1 MFNKPPKI
9 FAHQA
14 SIENQNFVVPDY
26 ILNKGQ
32 NEVNLFHRFCPHRM
46 YPLANPGTHVDEVHC
61 KFHNFKW
68 TSEGVPIN
76 NDKKLTCGKASIGK
90 SGLIFKDFVEPDHRW
105 VDDLSKETNLKYSH
119 SLEGESKGS
128 WLWLMDAEAD
138 LLHIWEEG
146 IHPFLSKQVNLDD
159 IDMDQGDGWILQTH
173 PDGWWLYVYPFT
185 FVEYGR
191 PGCVMVNTVIP
202 NDINTE
208 YGFKWITQFYYED
221 SVSANS
227 RMIFETLE
235 TVFKED
241 VATAELQKGNYFP
254 LMQAMNRYEDHCVH
268 WGKWIREHKN
278 DTSEKK

>member
-14 SIENQNFVVPDY
+14 ALQDKNFAVPEY

-32 NEVNLFHRFCPHRM
+32 TDVNLFHRFCPHRM
-46 YPLANPGTHVDEVHC
+46 YPLADPGTHVGEVHC

-68 TSEGVPIN
+68 TIDGVPIN
-76 NDKKLTCGKASIGK
+76 NDKKLSCGKATVGK
-90 SGLIFKDFVEPDHRW
+90 SGLVFKDFVEPDHRW

-119 SLEGESKGS
+119 SLQGESKGS
-128 WLWLMDAEAD
+128 WMWLMDAEAD
-138 LLHIWEEG
+138 LLHIWADG

-159 IDMDQGDGWILQTH
+159 IEMDQGDGWILQTH

-221 SVSANS
+221 SVSVNS

-235 TVFKED
+235 NVFKED

-254 LMQAMNRYEDHCVH
+254 LMKAMNRYEDHCVH
-268 WGKWIREHKN
+268 WGKWVKENTISK
-278 DTSEKK
+278 D